1 MLFLNHHA
9 FNFLAGIFIVLS
21 SSMVSLHCALYHSA
35 MLLCWECCMCEVT
48 KTGMVAS
55 SSFQTTIVMFF
66 KIVSILGNIDLKSFQ
81 SPNDIYWQ
89 KNELYCNL
97 DMIYFARIDFMLRI
111 LKTIFCYIIVP
122 IEGPDLKML
131 IFPAKNRILPESR
144 MLPSCLVGQRSPDAR
159 LAVAH

>member
-9 FNFLAGIFIVLS
+9 FNFLAGIFIVIS

-66 KIVSILGNIDLKSFQ
+66 NILSILGNIDFRNVHF
-81 SPNDIYWQ
+81 PNEIYWTKHECYGIQ
-89 KNELYCNL
+89 
-97 DMIYFARIDFMLRI
+97 DMIYFVRINLMLRI
-111 LKTIFCYIIVP
+111 LQTMFWYINVP
-122 IEGPDLKML
+122 NEGPDLKML
-131 IFPAKNRILPESR
+131 IFLTYNL
-144 MLPSCLVGQRSPDAR
+144 SPTNWT
-159 LAVAH
+159 LWKFWTLC